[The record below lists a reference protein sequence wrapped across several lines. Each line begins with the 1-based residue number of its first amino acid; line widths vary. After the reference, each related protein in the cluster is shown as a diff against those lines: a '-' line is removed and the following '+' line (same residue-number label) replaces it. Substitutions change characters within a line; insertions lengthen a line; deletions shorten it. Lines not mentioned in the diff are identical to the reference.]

1 MGLAV
6 LYCLVAADLVL
17 NYVLHLLALTSHLCI
32 QLLCISTFPGV
43 AFWDLRSLNES
54 DGPLILIG
62 LSVPCW
68 DASHAVNGCCYVKM
82 KMAVLNIQGFES
94 DDFA

>member
-6 LYCLVAADLVL
+6 LYCSVAADWVL
-17 NYVLHLLALTSHLCI
+17 NCDLHLLALTFHLCTR
-32 QLLCISTFPGV
+32 LPCISTSPDV
-43 AFWDLRSLNES
+43 AFWDPVSLNGS

-62 LSVPCW
+62 LGAPCS
-68 DASHAVNGCCYVKM
+68 DVSRAVNGCCCEMM
-82 KMAVLNIQGFES
+82 KMAVLNTQGFES